1 MPSSSTSSQAPSPRH
16 SLSHHH
22 LAQFQQMPLQMQQP
36 VTPINNNTNN
46 SSNNNINGTPPRY
59 NPYMP
64 HSPLNYVHN
73 EDEQA
78 VRIALLIS
86 EQEAEFGVNMYQV
99 VTEEDELEIQ
109 ALLNR
114 GFSVDEA
121 VLWIF
126 EKRGFKTKNASSG
139 AAEPAEKQLSERISK
154 ELSTRKQQE
163 NAQTEVNYYST
174 SVLFFFVY
182 FVFFRMTIILQKK
195 KKPMITM
202 RDHRFRRPL
211 RKRKFFSEN
220 LPLIAF
226 ALCLV

>member
-1 MPSSSTSSQAPSPRH
+1 
-16 SLSHHH
+16 
-22 LAQFQQMPLQMQQP
+22 MPLQMQQQPITP
-36 VTPINNNTNN
+36 VNNNNN
-46 SSNNNINGTPPRY
+46 SSTINNGTPPRY

-99 VTEEDELEIQ
+99 VTEEDEMEIQ

-126 EKRGFKTKNASSG
+126 EKRGFKTKNASSSSG
-139 AAEPAEKQLSERISK
+139 AAEPAEKQLTERISK
-154 ELSTRKQQE
+154 ELRTRKQEE
-163 NAQTEVNYYST
+163 NARTEVSYILYSFLNCFN
-174 SVLFFFVY
+174 SLF
-182 FVFFRMTIILQKK
+182 
-195 KKPMITM
+195 
-202 RDHRFRRPL
+202 
-211 RKRKFFSEN
+211 S
-220 LPLIAF
+220 LIER
-226 ALCLV
+226 